1 MFFGM
6 ERTAPEITLLVLK
19 AITDLLTDL
28 SDDGSDDFDRAERE
42 DYFGR
47 VAELIVDE
55 LGLEVSGIDEGGRVV
70 ATMSALNI

>member
-1 MFFGM
+1 M
-6 ERTAPEITLLVLK
+6 ERTAPEITLLVIK

-28 SDDGSDDFDRAERE
+28 SDDGSDDFDRSERE

-55 LGLEVSGIDEGGRVV
+55 IGLEVTGVDNQGRVQAV
-70 ATMSALNI
+70 LSALDG